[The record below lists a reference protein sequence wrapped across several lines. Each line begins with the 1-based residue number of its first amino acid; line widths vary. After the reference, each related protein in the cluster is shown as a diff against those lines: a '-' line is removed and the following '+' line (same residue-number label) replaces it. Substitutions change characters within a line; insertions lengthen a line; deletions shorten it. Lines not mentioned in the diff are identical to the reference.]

1 MSRGDE
7 RGRKEDGGRERVVI
21 ADDRTWEKRGESS
34 LLSGIKTTWAVAF
47 PTVEGGK
54 ATYPPD
60 GGEAGY
66 SFGESVCALAC
77 EFAERKLDLLPRKR
91 GGRFAGG

>member
-1 MSRGDE
+1 MPCAGVRLRIVE
-7 RGRKEDGGRERVVI
+7 
-21 ADDRTWEKRGESS
+21 ADDRTREKRGASS

-60 GGEAGY
+60 GGGAAY
-66 SFGESVCALAC
+66 SFADCSRETGTVGC
-77 EFAERKLDLLPRKR
+77 EFACGKLNLQPRPAGL
-91 GGRFAGG
+91 GGRFGGG